1 MSLLVLLLALCS
13 LLHSSV
19 VVRGR
24 KKVIDGEG
32 QEVGKAFFNHA
43 IDTRKA
49 KAMLAGRDE
58 GGIVEYA
65 TADWASCEDSNP
77 LQGRGGDTCRQRRR
91 RHYVWELLA
100 PFVVINRDGFL

>member
-1 MSLLVLLLALCS
+1 MSLLLALCS
-13 LLHSSV
+13 LLDSS

-24 KKVIDGEG
+24 KKVIDREG

-65 TADWASCEDSNP
+65 AADRTSCEDSDP
-77 LQGRGGDTCRQRRR
+77 LQGRGGDTCRQRGR
-91 RHYVWELLA
+91 RHYVRDLLA
-100 PFVVINRDGFL
+100 LFDVINRDGFL